1 MSFPME
7 THLCVGKKK
16 YRCPSPSVIS
26 RVLFTLYTNE
36 SRSNIASINP
46 ISKIA
51 DDTAILGL
59 INTVI
64 RIKFHT
70 DLKFLNSFKWYNTA
84 YLQLNVNKT
93 KEMAIDCR
101 KKDNKTMP
109 LKINDQIIEQVS
121 IYKYL
126 EVTIDEKLYWSDHI
140 NNIKSKA
147 NSLFVKKLGQFKVDK
162 ILITLSYKSSIES
175 ILSFCITFC
184 GGSSSK
190 GDRKKA
196 DRIIR
201 ISEKFT
207 THVPHPDELYHK
219 KTLDENNIYLERC
232 KTSAIS
238 FS

>member
-1 MSFPME
+1 M
-7 THLCVGKKK
+7 
-16 YRCPSPSVIS
+16 
-26 RVLFTLYTNE
+26 
-36 SRSNIASINP
+36 
-46 ISKIA
+46 
-51 DDTAILGL
+51 
-59 INTVI
+59 I

-84 YLQLNVNKT
+84 YLQINVNKT
-93 KEMAIDCR
+93 KEMAIGCR
-101 KKDNKTMP
+101 KKDFKTMP
-109 LKINDQIIEQVS
+109 LKINDQMIDQVS

-140 NNIKSKA
+140 NNIKSRA
-147 NSLFVKKLGQFKVDK
+147 NSIFVKKLGQFKVDK
-162 ILITLSYKSSIES
+162 TLITLFYKSSIES

-190 GDRKKA
+190 GNRKKV